1 MERRFVG
8 TPADPA
14 PHTEPTTEH
23 KPDPGWNKLL
33 LVVGAIAVVVA
44 LLVVP
49 GILNRGGKNPVADA
63 AEATSNSPGVQ
74 FTFSG
79 RAQGPAAI
87 SMSGKGAMN
96 GETNRVSIEMSATG
110 STPQAHRASRSK
122 RSWTTAIS
130 TSTRPSSAQR
140 SVARGDGC

>member
-14 PHTEPTTEH
+14 PHTEPTTDH

-63 AEATSNSPGVQ
+63 AEATSNSPGVR

-96 GETNRVSIEMSATG
+96 GETNRVSIE
-110 STPQAHRASRSK
+110 